1 MEQPRFGQQVEVL
14 FDDGQWYR
22 GVIIGN
28 NLDTN
33 KWLTRFEDGSE
44 DEVNNPAIHPDYCII
59 K

>member
-1 MEQPRFGQQVEVL
+1 ML

-22 GVIIGN
+22 GVIIGK

-44 DEVNNPAIHPDYCII
+44 DKVNNPAIHPDYRII
-59 K
+59 TMIIMVT